1 MNFPFY
7 IAKRY
12 LFSKKSHNAINII
25 SGISVCGVALA
36 TLALVCTLSVFNGFH
51 DLIASFFTHFDPDL
65 KVEATRGKTF
75 VPDSAFVASIEDV
88 PGVEVVSMT
97 LEDDAMAKYKDQQA
111 MVTIKGVDDNF
122 QALTHIEEVLYG
134 NPEFKLYDPIADYG
148 IMGIRLM
155 QLLGTGIQPF
165 DPIEVYA
172 PRRDGRVN
180 MSNPMANFRRE
191 ILYSP
196 GTVFNIND
204 ARYATSYIITSM
216 DYARRL
222 FGYTAEVS
230 AIELRLQPDA
240 DVGQV
245 KRAVASVVG
254 DAFTVKDH
262 YEQQAATFKVV
273 EIEKFISY
281 LFLCFI
287 LMVACFNIISSVS
300 MLILD
305 KRDNAD
311 TLRSLGAT
319 EGLISRIFIYEG
331 NFIALIGAFVGLVL
345 GIILC
350 LLQQQFGIIGLGGDG
365 QFVVDAYPVR
375 VEFQD
380 ILLVFF
386 SVLVVSAL
394 SVWLPIRLL
403 NRYFSKKED

>member
-65 KVEATRGKTF
+65 KVEATKGKTF

-216 DYARRL
+216 DYAHRL

-380 ILLVFF
+380 IVLVFF

>member
-65 KVEATRGKTF
+65 KVEAMKGKTF

-345 GIILC
+345 GTILC

-375 VEFQD
+375 VEFLD
-380 ILLVFF
+380 IVLVFF